1 MKKWLLAIALAAVLS
16 VVGLAYVHG
25 DLQLTREHKEAA
37 PQKETSPAKARDDV
51 GLPVSVAVVE
61 PALFVETVMVTG
73 SLVPR
78 EEIII
83 AAEIEGQRI
92 VSLSAEEGD
101 YVKAGDLLATLE
113 DSTLRAQQAQNDAAI
128 ARADAAIAQAQSL
141 IVEANARLDEAEANL
156 ERAKPLRASGHISQA
171 IFDQREAAARTARA
185 QATSAKNGLALAE
198 AEKNQA
204 EAQGRELEW
213 RLSKTEIRAP
223 VSGLISRRTARIGG
237 LVSSTRDPLFLIIA
251 DAEIELDAE
260 VPEAKI
266 SRLKIGQTATISAS
280 GGPAVTGTVRL
291 ISPEVDKASRL
302 GHVRIFLG
310 ANPDLRVGAFAR
322 GTVETSRTTGLAVPQ
337 SAVLYQT
344 SDNSQRAYV
353 QRIKDNRIETVEVE
367 IGSIASGLM
376 EITSGLEEGD
386 VVVAKSGTFLRNGDI
401 VRPITPAPKVSEA
414 GR

>member
-1 MKKWLLAIALAAVLS
+1 MKKWLLMIAVAAVLTTA
-16 VVGLAYVHG
+16 GFAYVHG
-25 DLQLTREHKEAA
+25 DLQLAHKQAVPRKEAVQSRTA
-37 PQKETSPAKARDDV
+37 ASSA
-51 GLPVSVAVVE
+51 LPVSVAVVE
-61 PALFVETVMVTG
+61 PETFVETVMVTG

-78 EEIII
+78 EQILI

-101 YVKAGDLLATLE
+101 YVKKGVLLATLE
-113 DSTLRAQQAQNDAAI
+113 DTTLRAQQAQNDATI
-128 ARADAAIAQAQSL
+128 ARADAAIAQARSL
-141 IVEANARLDEAEANL
+141 IVEAEARLHEADANL
-156 ERAKPLRASGHISQA
+156 ERAEPLKKDGHISQA
-171 IFDQREAAARTARA
+171 VYDQRQAAARTARA
-185 QATSAKNGLALAE
+185 QATSAKNGLTVAE

-204 EAQGRELEW
+204 EAQGRELQW
-213 RLSKTEIRAP
+213 RLSKTEVRAP
-223 VSGLISRRTARIGG
+223 ADGLISRRTARIGG
-237 LVSSTRDPLFLIIA
+237 LVSGTRDPLFLLIA

-266 SRLKIGQTATISAS
+266 SRLRIGQKAHISAS
-280 GGPAVTGTVRL
+280 GGPTVPGTVRL

-322 GTVETSRTTGLAVPQ
+322 GTIETSRSNGLAVPQ
-337 SAVLYQT
+337 SAVLYQE
-344 SDNSQRAYV
+344 SDNNRRILV
-353 QRIKDNRIETVEVE
+353 QRIRNDRIETVEVE

-401 VRPITPAPKVSEA
+401 VRPITPSPKVSEA